1 MYMILCYPTGQRVD
15 SVLLATGRD
24 RMRLAVRGR
33 NETIELR
40 LEQGHWTSEDG
51 VQVEL
56 ESVIWN
62 GESAIP
68 QNCGAAPQTF
78 TAGG

>member
-1 MYMILCYPTGQRVD
+1 MLMILCYPTGRRVD
-15 SVLLATGRD
+15 GVLLATGRD

-40 LEQGHWTSEDG
+40 MEEGRWMSEDG
-51 VQVEL
+51 ARVEL
-56 ESVIWN
+56 ESVIWD
-62 GESAIP
+62 GATAIP
-68 QNCGAAPQTF
+68 QNCGEAPRTF